1 MLASMSASEV
11 VVVNM
16 GPVSRVNVRDDHVD
30 EQGYGAGYGYPC
42 NHGIS
47 LDDRETTHNATRKF
61 TSTFNNSVY

>member
-1 MLASMSASEV
+1 
-11 VVVNM
+11 M